1 MKYTR
6 EHYEAEQRIAEIT
19 LDIQRMKLN
28 MIDADENHRAAYEVA
43 IRRAEAERDELRAY
57 VQTWDDDTD
66 TEFEKAVL
74 EGRE

>member
-6 EHYEAEQRIAEIT
+6 EHYEAEQRITELSAE
-19 LDIQRMKLN
+19 IQRMKLN

-43 IRRAEAERDELRAY
+43 IRRAENERAELRAY
-57 VQTWDDDTD
+57 TNTADDDTD
-66 TEFEKAVL
+66 TEFEKAVR